1 MNNQTA
7 ESLLQ
12 TTEELGPQLRGLEAK
27 AAFVQFE
34 RQYGD
39 LQLALQWFIDRSHV
53 DEAFRLATAL
63 TAFWL
68 ATKRL
73 DEGLAWYNRV
83 LTLPGG
89 NDASRG
95 RVLFDAGYVA
105 FWQGNDE
112 RSAEFQNQALE
123 LGRRANDPTVTALAL
138 VGQARIAL
146 RTTGVAEAQRLCR
159 QALAVTEGTADRLG
173 KSSAMHVLGVAAQMA
188 GNLDEARE
196 LMSRRIA
203 LGREQGDLVIVY
215 SEAANLS
222 AVERQLG
229 NLDQAE
235 ALARE
240 ALEIVYG
247 RGDALAIPWV
257 VNALAA
263 IAKDRGQFERAAT
276 LIAIADATMAA
287 AGGDWPPDE
296 WAHYQQ
302 TVAALI
308 EALEPAVLE
317 RARAAGRA
325 KSPAEAAD
333 FALDIRATG

>member
-12 TTEELGPQLRGLEAK
+12 TIEELGPQLRGLEAK

-39 LQLALQWFIDRSHV
+39 LQLALQWFIDRGHV
-53 DEAFRLATAL
+53 DEALRLATAL

-138 VGQARIAL
+138 VGLARIAL
-146 RTTGVAEAQRLCR
+146 RTTGVAEAQRLCH

-235 ALARE
+235 ALAQE

-296 WAHYQQ
+296 WEHYQQ

-325 KSPAEAAD
+325 LSPAQAVGFTRDSHAA
-333 FALDIRATG
+333 G

>member
-1 MNNQTA
+1 
-7 ESLLQ
+7 
-12 TTEELGPQLRGLEAK
+12 LEAK
-27 AAFVQFE
+27 AAFAQFE

-39 LQLALQWFIDRSHV
+39 LQLAMQWFIDRGRV

-63 TAFWL
+63 TSFWM

-73 DEGLAWYNRV
+73 DEGLVWYSRV

-89 NDASRG
+89 NDAYRG
-95 RVLFDAGYVA
+95 RVLFDAGYLA
-105 FWQGNDE
+105 FWQGDDE
-112 RSAEFQNQALE
+112 RSTLFQNQALE

-138 VGQARIAL
+138 VGLARIAL
-146 RTTGVAEAQRLCR
+146 RTTGADEARRLCR

-173 KSSAMHVLGVAAQMA
+173 RSSAMHVLGVAAQMA
-188 GNLDEARE
+188 GDLDEARE

-203 LGREQGDLVIVY
+203 LGREQGNLVIVY

-240 ALEIVYG
+240 ALEIVYR

-257 VNALAA
+257 VNGLAA
-263 IAKDRGQFERAAT
+263 VAKDRGQFELAAT
-276 LIAIADATMAA
+276 LIGIADAMMEA

-296 WAHYQQ
+296 WEHYQQ

-325 KSPAEAAD
+325 MTPAEAVD
-333 FALDIRATG
+333 FALDTHLVN